1 MILLKPQQ
9 AKSLISQQEKEAAL
23 QKQRLNNDLIEEYAK
38 SKRIKEELEMEAK
51 KITEEFNAYS
61 ENIKIKKATLKSEFD
76 ILEKRRQ
83 EALKPI
89 NAELDLLE
97 KRKITIDA
105 ERKFVDNIK
114 HENQL
119 ILDKKEKNIS
129 EIKTQREKMGK
140 QEITIA
146 EKIKELNI
154 LSASMSLE
162 TGKLE
167 ADKNKFDA
175 FLKKQTKILNYRDEK
190 LKLSEEKV
198 EIDKRIIGDRE
209 IEIEKEKVKLT
220 RQQKNLKIAFDEA
233 KTKNLL

>member
-119 ILDKKEKNIS
+119 ILDKNEKNIS

>member
-1 MILLKPQQ
+1 
-9 AKSLISQQEKEAAL
+9 
-23 QKQRLNNDLIEEYAK
+23 
-38 SKRIKEELEMEAK
+38 MEAK

-119 ILDKKEKNIS
+119 ILDKNEKNIS